1 MVKFQNKYR
10 IPSTRL
16 QHWDY
21 GQPAAYFVTICTK
34 GRENHLGDVVN
45 GKMNLS
51 GVGII
56 ADILWHEI
64 KNHTPNIDLGEFVVM
79 PNHVHGILILN
90 GNGTVETNDNA
101 DGDTSGDGNHVDDDA
116 CVDDDAYV
124 DDDACVETTHALS
137 LQSPQSQQSP
147 QPPQQ
152 TIGQKRF
159 QNQGK
164 NTLSS
169 IIGSYKSAVSKHAH
183 RLGFNFAWQSR
194 FYDHIIRNEQSYQTI
209 SEYIMNNPLKWNED
223 KFNPTNKTAKE

>member
-34 GRENHLGDVVN
+34 GRENHFGDVIN

-64 KNHTPNIDLGEFVVM
+64 KNHTPNIELGEFVVM
-79 PNHVHGILILN
+79 PNHVHGIIIIHN
-90 GNGTVETNDNA
+90 SDNNIGNGDIVETLHA
-101 DGDTSGDGNHVDDDA
+101 TSLRPPIHRNPHQPESKNEFMA
-116 CVDDDAYV
+116 NISPKSK
-124 DDDACVETTHALS
+124 S
-137 LQSPQSQQSP
+137 LP
-147 QPPQQ
+147 
-152 TIGQKRF
+152 TIIR
-159 QNQGK
+159 
-164 NTLSS
+164 
-169 IIGSYKSAVSKHAH
+169 SYKSAVSKHAH

-194 FYDHIIRNEQSYQTI
+194 FHDHIIRNEQSYQTI